1 MKLRAM
7 SVVWVLPFFLTAC
20 FHWPHRQAAQP
31 LAPPI
36 QTASKA
42 PPPTVEHPPLNAT
55 IPSVPLATGP
65 TVQSAPRPKPPKKR
79 KKPVSDSSEQT
90 AANTQPGPP
99 NTQQAPPNIQQAAI
113 ERPGV
118 SAIGQLSSGDTSDL
132 RQQTQDSIA
141 AIERSLNAISSKL
154 SDPDQKI
161 AAQIREYLK
170 QGREALASGDVDG
183 ARTLTAK
190 AKVLLEELSH

>member
-1 MKLRAM
+1 MKLRLR

-31 LAPPI
+31 LAPPL

-65 TVQSAPRPKPPKKR
+65 TVQSAPKPKPPRKH
-79 KKPVSDSSEQT
+79 KKPVSDSSEQI
-90 AANTQPGPP
+90 ADNTQQGPA
-99 NTQQAPPNIQQAAI
+99 NTQQAAA
-113 ERPGV
+113 ESPGV

-132 RQQTQDSIA
+132 HQQTADSIA
-141 AIERSLNAISSKL
+141 AIERSLNAISAKL
-154 SDPDQKI
+154 SDQDQKI
-161 AAQIREYLK
+161 AAHIREYLK

-183 ARTLTAK
+183 ARTLAAK
-190 AKVLLEELSH
+190 AKVLLDELSH